1 MSDHNVS
8 DYVLRNRSFWDGQ
21 DRVDL
26 FTRIGESGWKSS
38 EPSWGIFS
46 VPEADLHMF
55 PDNLAG
61 MDAVDLGC
69 GTGYV
74 SAWMKRL
81 GANPVGID
89 NSPRQ
94 LETTARLQREHGL
107 DFPLHLGNAEET
119 PFEDES
125 FDFAISE
132 YGASIWCDPYK
143 WIPEAARILRPGGLL
158 HFLVNGTVLML
169 CSGPEL
175 PEDQPVGEHLSRPL
189 FGMHRI
195 EWDDSDEVE
204 FHLSPGK
211 MIALLRESGFD
222 ILELIEVEVPDNA
235 TSAFP
240 MVTKE
245 WAQKWPCEEI
255 WKVRKRQ

>member
-1 MSDHNVS
+1 MTDLTDDH
-8 DYVLRNRSFWDGQ
+8 VLRNRAFWDDQ
-21 DRVDL
+21 ERVNL
-26 FTRIGESGWKSS
+26 FTRIGERAWKAA

-46 VPEADLHMF
+46 VAEADVRMF

-61 MDAVDLGC
+61 MDVVDLGC

-94 LETTARLQREHGL
+94 LAINARLQDEHDL
-107 DFPLHLGNAEET
+107 HYPIHLGNAEAT
-119 PFEDES
+119 PFEEAS

-132 YGASIWCDPYK
+132 YGASIWCDPHK
-143 WIPEAARILRPGGLL
+143 WIPEAARILRPNGLL
-158 HFLVNGTVLML
+158 HFLVNGTLLML

-175 PEDQPVGEHLSRPL
+175 PEDQPAGDRLSRPL

-204 FHLSPGK
+204 FHLPPGK
-211 MIALLRESGFD
+211 MIALLRETGFE
-222 ILELIEVEVPDNA
+222 ILELIEVEIPDGT
-235 TSAFP
+235 TSDFP
-240 MVTKE
+240 MVSPE
-245 WAQKWPCEEI
+245 WARKWPCEEI
-255 WKVRKRQ
+255 WKVRKRP